1 MIMKSVVLLSVLLL
15 VGTTELQAET
25 LSKSAERELGRKG
38 ATCDSH
44 KQPEASGETHRCLFK
59 LDEFDGRDFSTEL
72 GRGAYVISEIGHRCD
87 EVEILDDVDYTR
99 EGESSP
105 SLRRVSAKC
114 FR

>member
-1 MIMKSVVLLSVLLL
+1 MRSVVLLSVLLL
-15 VGTTELQAET
+15 AWTTGSQAEA
-25 LSKSAERELGRKG
+25 LSKKAERELSREG

-44 KQPEASGETHRCLFK
+44 KQPADSGETHRCLFK
-59 LDEFDGRDFSTEL
+59 MAEFDGRDFTTER

-87 EVEILDDVDYTR
+87 EVEILHDVDYTV
-99 EGESSP
+99 EGESTP